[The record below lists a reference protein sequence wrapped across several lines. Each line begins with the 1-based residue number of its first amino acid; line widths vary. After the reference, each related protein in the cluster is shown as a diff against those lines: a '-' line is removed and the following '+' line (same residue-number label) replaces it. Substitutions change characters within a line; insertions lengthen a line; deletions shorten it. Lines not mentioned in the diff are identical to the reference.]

1 MGETLVEAQPA
12 SREMTRTLAKNL
24 VGRPRRL
31 YDDAQEVLA
40 MRRILVI
47 SLCLLA
53 ATACASTP
61 PRVQRSEFEDIPV
74 PKGLTVDIN
83 RSTVIESPAV
93 KAARIFYKGRLEVDS
108 LAVALRTTL
117 EANGWRHLSSTTASD
132 KGITQVYDKPGSSL
146 QVTVYESWY
155 YTWVEMAATRLI
167 TPAGTAST
175 PPTATPTRQ

>member
-1 MGETLVEAQPA
+1 
-12 SREMTRTLAKNL
+12 
-24 VGRPRRL
+24 
-31 YDDAQEVLA
+31 
-40 MRRILVI
+40 MRRVLVI

-83 RSTVIESPAV
+83 RSTVIEAPAV

-108 LAVALRTTL
+108 LAVALRTT
-117 EANGWRHLSSTTASD
+117 RHLSSTTASD

-146 QVTVYESWY
+146 QVTIYESWY